1 MATRTSEL
9 TITVGHSPD
18 PDDAFMFYALAA
30 HAIPTGRYR
39 FVHELEDIE
48 TLNRRAMAGEL
59 ALTAVSFAAYPFLAE
74 RYQLLASGASVGD
87 GYGPLLV
94 GRSRDVPLAGA
105 KIAIPGTKTT
115 AALALRL
122 YAAQVAPGVEL
133 ETEVVPFDEIP
144 AAVVSGRAGLGLLIH
159 EGQLTYADE
168 GLEAVVDLGSWWRD
182 ETGLPLPLGGNAV
195 RRDLGTEVIGDV
207 SRLLRASIDYGLEHR
222 EEALAHA
229 STFGRG
235 LNAERTDRFVGMYVN
250 DWTLDLGERGRRAVA
265 HLFERAHRAGLIPAV
280 KELDF
285 VAAPDLSPDRQR

>member
-30 HAIPTGRYR
+30 GAIPTGRYR
-39 FVHELEDIE
+39 FVHELADIE

-59 ALTAVSFAAYPFLAE
+59 ALTALSFAAYPFLAE
-74 RYQLLASGASVGD
+74 RYQLLACGASVGD

-105 KIAIPGTKTT
+105 RIAIPGPRTT

-122 YAAQVAPGVEL
+122 YAGEVAPGVEL

-144 AAVVSGRAGLGLLIH
+144 AAVSSGHCELGLLIH
-159 EGQLTYADE
+159 EGQLTYADLS
-168 GLEAVVDLGSWWRD
+168 LEAVVDLGEWWRG
-182 ETGLPLPLGGNAV
+182 ESGFPLPLGGNAV
-195 RRDLGTEVIGDV
+195 RRDLGAEVIADL
-207 SRLLRASIDYGLEHR
+207 SRLVRASIEYGLSHR
-222 EEALAHA
+222 PEALAHA

-250 DWTLDLGERGRRAVA
+250 DWTLDLGERGRQAVA
-265 HLFERAHRAGLIPAV
+265 LLLTRAAAAGLIPAV
-280 KELDF
+280 TELDF
-285 VAAPDLSPDRQR
+285 IPTPDPSPDRRR